1 MDATDIIIIVVALLV
16 LLAVIA
22 FVVARSRKKARQH
35 QAAEASRLRQEAQQ
49 HAATIPESQVRAKE
63 AEVQAERARIEAQ
76 RAEQQAREAHVAATQ
91 QEAEHEARIREADR
105 LDPHVDTR
113 SQDYT
118 PDTRLGSGP
127 GAGAGGTSSLP
138 TTGAHP
144 GHETPVDADDRP
156 LDQGPLHQ
164 GSLDQGTVDPR
175 QDPDLGGTHR
185 A

>member
-1 MDATDIIIIVVALLV
+1 MEATVIVLIVVAVLV

-22 FVVARSRKKARQH
+22 FVVARSRKKTRQH

-63 AEVQAERARIEAQ
+63 AEVQAERARLEAE

-113 SQDYT
+113 SQDYI
-118 PDTRLGSGP
+118 PDTGLRTGT
-127 GAGAGGTSSLP
+127 GGTSSLP

-144 GHETPVDADDRP
+144 GHESAVDADGRP
-156 LDQGPLHQ
+156 
-164 GSLDQGTVDPR
+164 LDQGTVDPR
-175 QDPDLGGTHR
+175 HDPGPGGTHR